1 MPNWCANTI
10 ELRHEDPAMIARAVE
25 AFKRGEFLQEFV
37 PVPQPLKDTI
47 SGAYGDPEQQ
57 ALLEAQTM
65 NNLSTYGY
73 ANWYD
78 FCTNEW
84 GTKWDVGDED
94 CVNVTD
100 DGLFVA
106 FFDSAWAPPIQA
118 YEKLM
123 DLGFDVVAWYFEPG
137 MAFVGKWDNGD
148 DFCMQYGEFTSD
160 TVREAIGEELD
171 DMFNIS
177 EDMSQWEEEQ
187 NEEN

>member
-1 MPNWCANTI
+1 MI
-10 ELRHEDPAMIARAVE
+10 ERART
-25 AFKRGEFLQEFV
+25 AFNDGRLLDEFI
-37 PVPQPLKDTI
+37 PVPKDLHI
-47 SGAYGDPEQQ
+47 VAGCVGDPDEQKK
-57 ALLEAQTM
+57 LEEDTAR
-65 NNLSTYGY
+65 NLATYGY
-73 ANWYD
+73 GNWYD
-78 FCTNEW
+78 FCVGEW

-100 DGLFVA
+100 NGLFVA

-137 MAFVGKWDNGD
+137 MAFVGKWDNGV
-148 DFCMQYGEFTSD
+148 DFCMQYGEYKSD

-187 NEEN
+187 NEE

>member
-1 MPNWCANTI
+1 
-10 ELRHEDPAMIARAVE
+10 MIARAVD

-47 SGAYGDPEQQ
+47 SGSYGDAEQQ

-78 FCTNEW
+78 FCVNEW

-94 CVNVTD
+94 TINTTD
-100 DGLFVA
+100 DGLLVA

-123 DLGFDVVAWYFEPG
+123 GLGFDVVAWYFEPG

-148 DFCMQYGEFTSD
+148 DNCMQYGDYTAD

-177 EDMSQWEEEQ
+177 EDMSQWEEE
-187 NEEN
+187 NEE

>member
-1 MPNWCANTI
+1 MPNWCANNI
-10 ELRHEDPAMIARAVE
+10 ELRHEDPAMIARAVD

-37 PVPQPLKDTI
+37 PVPQPLKDTVAG
-47 SGAYGDPEQQ
+47 SFGDTEQQ

-94 CVNVTD
+94 C
-100 DGLFVA
+100 
-106 FFDSAWAPPIQA
+106 I
-118 YEKLM
+118 YEKLV

-137 MAFVGKWDNGD
+137 MAFVGKWDNGV
-148 DFCMQYGEFTSD
+148 DFCMQYGEYKSD

-187 NEEN
+187 NEE

>member
-1 MPNWCANTI
+1 MPNWCANNI
-10 ELRHEDPAMIARAVE
+10 ELRHEDPAMIARAVD

-37 PVPQPLKDTI
+37 PVPQPLKDTVAG
-47 SGAYGDPEQQ
+47 SFGDTEQQ
-57 ALLEAQTM
+57 ALLEARTM

-94 CVNVTD
+94 CINVTD

-118 YEKLM
+118 YEKLV

-137 MAFVGKWDNGD
+137 MAFVGKWDNGV
-148 DFCMQYGEFTSD
+148 DFCMQYGEYKSD

-187 NEEN
+187 NEE

>member
-1 MPNWCANTI
+1 MPNWCNNHITL
-10 ELRHEDPAMIARAVE
+10 EHDDPTMIKRAFDALE
-25 AFKRGEFLQEFV
+25 RGEFLQEFI
-37 PVPQPLKDTI
+37 PVPKDLTETV
-47 SGAYGDPEQQ
+47 SGFVGEDKQ
-57 ALLEAQTM
+57 AAHEAQM
-65 NNLSTYGY
+65 EANKANHGY
-73 ANWYD
+73 KDWYD
-78 FCTNEW
+78 FCVGEW

-94 CVNVTD
+94 CINVTD

-123 DLGFDVVAWYFEPG
+123 NMGFDVVAWYFEPG
-137 MAFVGKWDNGD
+137 MAFVGKWDNGV
-148 DFCMQYGEFTSD
+148 DFCMQYGEYKSD

-187 NEEN
+187 NEE